1 MAELHIEQIAPSA
14 LKPWARNART
24 HSKKQLRQIA
34 DSIHSFGFTNPVL
47 IDRENTILAGHGRIE
62 AAKLI
67 GMATVP
73 CVRLEHMTPD
83 QKRAYVIADNKLALN
98 AGWDDTILAEEL
110 QALTA
115 ADLNFDI
122 GVIGFEVAEIDRLVE
137 GLTPE
142 EDGDPEDDVLPSAA
156 PTRCRPGDLWSLGHH
171 RLVIGDSLDPAVV
184 SSLMDGDEARMVFT
198 DPPYNVPI
206 DGHVGGAGK
215 VKHREFAMAVGEMT
229 GAEFTSFL
237 TRALQNHA
245 NHSVDGS
252 IHFVCMDWRHMREVL
267 DAGEAVYDEL
277 KNLVVWAK
285 DNGGMGSFYRSR
297 HELVFVFKK
306 GSVAHV
312 NSFGLGE
319 GGRYRTNVWQYRG
332 VNTMRAG
339 RMEELAMHPTV
350 KPVQM
355 IADALK
361 DCSGRGEIVLDLF
374 GGSGSTLIAA
384 EKTGRRARLC
394 ELDPLYGD
402 VILARWERISHDVAE
417 QILCGWAPP
426 HMNGALRVEAAE

>member
-1 MAELHIEQIAPSA
+1 MADLHIEQIAPGA

-34 DSIHSFGFTNPVL
+34 ESIRTFGFTNPVL
-47 IDRENTILAGHGRIE
+47 IDRSGTILAGHGRVE

-67 GMATVP
+67 GLATVP
-73 CVRLEHMTPD
+73 CVRLEHMTED

-110 QALTA
+110 QALLAT
-115 ADLNFDI
+115 DLDFDI
-122 GVIGFEVAEIDRLVE
+122 GVIGFDVAETDRLIE
-137 GLTPE
+137 GLAPE
-142 EDGDPEDDVLPSAA
+142 EDGDPDDDVIPDEA
-156 PTRCRPGDLWSLGHH
+156 PLRCRSGDIWALGSH
-171 RLVIGDSLDPAVV
+171 RLICGDSLEPDTVGT
-184 SSLMDGDEARMVFT
+184 LMQGELARMVFT
-198 DPPYNVPI
+198 DPPYNVRI
-206 DGHVGGAGK
+206 DGHVGGSGK
-215 VKHREFAMAVGEMT
+215 VKHREFAMASGEMT
-229 GAEFTSFL
+229 PAEFTAFL
-237 TRALQNHA
+237 TTALQNHA
-245 NHSVDGS
+245 EASLDGS

-285 DNGGMGSFYRSR
+285 DNGGMGTFYRSR
-297 HELVFVFKK
+297 HELVLVFKK
-306 GSVAHV
+306 GTEPHV

-332 VNTMRAG
+332 VNTLRAG
-339 RMEELAMHPTV
+339 RMDELALHPTV

-355 IADALK
+355 IADAIK

-394 ELDPLYGD
+394 EIDPVYCNR
-402 VILARWERISHDVAE
+402 ILARWQAVAHDEAE
-417 QILCGWAPP
+417 QLVCGWQPP
-426 HMNGALRVEAAE
+426 AVQRMEAAE